1 MICPKCNRK
10 YDDDMPRCLWCD
22 ALNINYEMNVNKRQI
37 NEELKTDALKKNVES
52 SKGTVIFLLTALG
65 GECGLHLFM
74 TGYYLRGFAY
84 LFLGSF
90 TYSLLC
96 GFFGMFVFPL
106 YFYFLAPAF
115 VVTIRFLCFRDLW
128 NICRGKF
135 FNKKKKILYSS
146 AKWMNVLLPFVG
158 CVYLLISGFECVNQF
173 ANYSMIGQ
181 KRLKSIMQTYVDCQ
195 EKYFMLNRKIGTVDE
210 INFDS
215 IVDINSNYFTYNEIT
230 NGIEIENQTSYG
242 SCQSHTKWRI
252 TANFEKKLNWK
263 IDLPEEK
270 FCKKIFPELKELKK
284 KIQSP

>member
-10 YDDDMPRCLWCD
+10 YEDDMPRCLWCD

-37 NEELKTDALKKNVES
+37 NEELKTNALKKNVES
-52 SKGTVIFLLTALG
+52 SKGTVVFFLTALG

-115 VVTIRFLCFRDLW
+115 
-128 NICRGKF
+128 
-135 FNKKKKILYSS
+135 ILYSS

-158 CVYLLISGFECVNQF
+158 CVYLLISGFECINQF